1 MFQSLSSKLLILT
14 VSFVMLAEVLMLR
27 DETAPTITTSYDLRS
42 TSWLE
47 LIVDAMSLIAD
58 GPNGV
63 IEVTGEAIE
72 GGGEYVAIM
81 VDEINLYDAMLVY
94 GQNILLLSIAIS
106 LITAMSLYV
115 ALLHWFLRPMERLT
129 EKMVEFSETP
139 EDASRIIVPSNR
151 KDEIGTAEQQLQTMQ
166 REISQA
172 LVQKTHLA
180 NLGEAMTRINH
191 DLRNILTTV
200 QLVSGRLTKSQDPRV
215 QSLSGTLMSGIDRAI
230 ALCTQTL
237 TYGKTSQIVPRPI
250 LFELAPIADEI
261 GNSLSLNPQS
271 HIQFINQVA
280 SDFQLYADPDQI
292 FRALLNL
299 ARNSAEAMEDTSGE
313 IVISAQYQDGFDII
327 DLADTGPG
335 LPETAKEKLFEPFQG
350 STRQGGTGLGL
361 ANVLEIT
368 AAHGGEVRLMQS
380 EASGTIFCI
389 ALPHPD

>member
-1 MFQSLSSKLLILT
+1 MVRGVVLKR
-14 VSFVMLAEVLMLR
+14 AEARVLMLR
-27 DETAPTITTSYDLRS
+27 DATAPTITTSYDLRNAG
-42 TSWLE
+42 TIE

-58 GPNGV
+58 GPDGV

-81 VDEINLYDAMLVY
+81 VDESDLYDAMLIY
-94 GQNILLLSIAIS
+94 GRNILLLSVVIS
-106 LITAMSLYV
+106 LITAASLYV

-129 EKMVEFSETP
+129 RKMVEFSETP
-139 EDASRIIVPSNR
+139 EDPSRIIVPSDR
-151 KDEIGTAEQQLQTMQ
+151 KDEIGTAEHQLQTMQ

-200 QLVSGRLTKSQDPRV
+200 HLVSDRLIKSQDPRV

-237 TYGKTSQIVPRPI
+237 TYGKATRIVPRPI

-261 GNSLSLNPQS
+261 GQSLSLNQQS
-271 HIQFINQVA
+271 EIRFVNQVA
-280 SDFQLYADPDQI
+280 SDFQLYADPDQV

-299 ARNSAEAMEDTSGE
+299 ARNSAEAMEDESGE
-313 IVISAQYQDGFDII
+313 IVISARYENGFDII

-335 LPETAKEKLFEPFQG
+335 LPEAAKEKLFEPFQG

-361 ANVLEIT
+361 ANVLEIA
-368 AAHGGEVRLMQS
+368 AAHGGEVQLMQS
-380 EASGTIFCI
+380 ATSGTVFCI
-389 ALPHPD
+389 ALPHPK

>member
-1 MFQSLSSKLLILT
+1 
-14 VSFVMLAEVLMLR
+14 
-27 DETAPTITTSYDLRS
+27 
-42 TSWLE
+42 
-47 LIVDAMSLIAD
+47 
-58 GPNGV
+58 
-63 IEVTGEAIE
+63 
-72 GGGEYVAIM
+72 M